1 MKLYQQLADDIS
13 SQIRDG
19 TLRLGER
26 VPSVRE
32 VSRERTVSAATVV
45 RAYEL
50 LEGRGFIETRP
61 RSGFYVSG
69 LWQAQGQE
77 HAEGRARQR
86 AGERRASPLGNAP
99 APISGAASAGDAAAS
114 AAPKSGSRSVPA
126 GATAP
131 ARSTR
136 VDVSELVFQV
146 LESVRDRR
154 LVPFGSAFPSPL
166 LFPMDRL
173 ARCLSAGARN
183 MDQWG
188 TLDDLPPG
196 SIELR
201 RQIARRYLRSGVDV
215 SPDEIVIT
223 SGALEALN
231 LSLQVLTRPGDIVAI
246 ESPAFY
252 GCLQAIEALR
262 LRAVEIPSH
271 PRDGIDVAAFAA
283 TLSRHPVRAC
293 WVMSNFQNPLGALV
307 PEDTKRELARLLD
320 KHDIPLIED
329 DVYAELFCG
338 RYRPK
343 PVKAFDRKGLV
354 LNCCSFSKSLAPGY
368 RVGWVAAGRFA
379 TAIQRRKVMSSL
391 STSAPAQDAIALYL
405 REGGYERHLSALR
418 RALAAQQAAALESLT
433 RYLPA
438 TARISR
444 PEGGYFLWIELPD
457 GLDAIEIHRRA
468 LEQGFSIAPGPIF
481 SAKRAFRQCLRLNY
495 GHPWTPIS
503 DQAVRALGRILK
515 S

>member
-1 MKLYQQLADDIS
+1 MKLYQQLADNIS

-32 VSRERTVSAATVV
+32 ISRERTVSPATVV

-50 LEGRGFIETRP
+50 LEGQGFIETRP

-69 LWQAQGQE
+69 LWQAQG
-77 HAEGRARQR
+77 R
-86 AGERRASPLGNAP
+86 
-99 APISGAASAGDAAAS
+99 S
-114 AAPKSGSRSVPA
+114 AALDRGTVSGLASTSV
-126 GATAP
+126 GTSAP

-136 VDVSELVFQV
+136 VDVSELVFHV
-146 LESVRDRR
+146 LESARDRR

-196 SIELR
+196 SLELR

-215 SPDEIVIT
+215 SPDELVIT

-231 LSLQVLTRPGDIVAI
+231 LSLQILTRPGDIVAI

-271 PRDGIDVAAFAA
+271 PRDGIDVAAFAE

-293 WVMSNFQNPLGALV
+293 WIMSNFQNPLGALV
-307 PEDTKRELARLLD
+307 PEDTKRKLALLLD

-329 DVYAELFCG
+329 DVYAELFFG
-338 RYRPK
+338 RHRPK

-354 LNCCSFSKSLAPGY
+354 LNCSSFSKSLAPGY

-418 RALAAQQAAALESLT
+418 RALAAQQAVALESLT
-433 RYLPA
+433 RHLPA
-438 TARISR
+438 DTRLSR
-444 PEGGYFLWIELPD
+444 PEGGYFLWIELSARH
-457 GLDAIEIHRRA
+457 DAIEIHRRA
-468 LEQGFSIAPGPIF
+468 LEQGLSIAPGPIF
-481 SAKRAFRQCLRLNY
+481 SAKRAFRHCLRLNY

-503 DQAVRALGRILK
+503 DKAVRALGKILK

>member
-1 MKLYQQLADDIS
+1 MKLFQRLAEDIS
-13 SQIRDG
+13 ALIRAG

-26 VPSVRE
+26 IPSVRE
-32 VSRERTVSAATVV
+32 ISRERKLSTATVV
-45 RAYEL
+45 HAYEL
-50 LEGRGFIETRP
+50 LEGQGFIETRP

-69 LWQAQGQE
+69 QWKAS
-77 HAEGRARQR
+77 APAV
-86 AGERRASPLGNAP
+86 RASKTP
-99 APISGAASAGDAAAS
+99 AA
-114 AAPKSGSRSVPA
+114 RVPV
-126 GATAP
+126 T
-131 ARSTR
+131 RSTR
-136 VDVSELVFQV
+136 VDVSELVFEV
-146 LESVRDRR
+146 LESVRERR

-166 LFPMDRL
+166 LFPMARL
-173 ARCLSAGARN
+173 ARCLSVGARR

-201 RQIARRYLRSGVDV
+201 RQIARRYLRSGVRV

-271 PRDGIDVAAFAA
+271 PQYGVDVAAFTQILA
-283 TLSRHPVRAC
+283 RHPVRAC
-293 WVMSNFQNPLGALV
+293 WLMTNFQNPLGALV
-307 PEDTKRELARLLD
+307 PEDAKRALVELLN
-320 KHDIPLIED
+320 KHDIPVIED
-329 DVYAELFCG
+329 DVYAELFFG
-338 RYRPK
+338 RHRPK
-343 PVKAFDRKGLV
+343 PLKAFDHKGLV
-354 LNCCSFSKSLAPGY
+354 LNCNSFAKSLAPGY

-379 TAIQRRKVMSSL
+379 TALQRRKLMSSV

-405 REGGYERHLSALR
+405 REGGFERHLSGLR
-418 RALAAQQAAALESLT
+418 RALAAQQAAMLESLS
-433 RYLPA
+433 RHLPA
-438 TARISR
+438 DIRIVR
-444 PEGGYFLWIELPD
+444 PEGGYFLWLEMPA
-457 GLDAIEIHRRA
+457 GADAIEVHQLA

-481 SAKRAFRQCLRLNY
+481 SARRAFRHCLRLNY
-495 GHPWTPIS
+495 GHPWTPVS
-503 DQAVRALGRILK
+503 DGAVRALGRILQ

>member
-1 MKLYQQLADDIS
+1 MKLYQRLADDIS
-13 SQIRDG
+13 TLIRDG

-26 VPSVRE
+26 IPSVRE
-32 VSRERTVSAATVV
+32 ISRERTLSAATVV

-50 LEGRGFIETRP
+50 LEGQGFIETRP

-69 LWQAQGQE
+69 QWQAQE
-77 HAEGRARQR
+77 HGAATTS
-86 AGERRASPLGNAP
+86 APSRASRTMPVP
-99 APISGAASAGDAAAS
+99 S
-114 AAPKSGSRSVPA
+114 KSM
-126 GATAP
+126 
-131 ARSTR
+131 R

-166 LFPMDRL
+166 LFPMDKL

-201 RQIARRYLRSGVDV
+201 RQIARRYVRSDVHV

-231 LSLQVLTRPGDIVAI
+231 LSLQVLTRPGDIVAV

-262 LRAVEIPSH
+262 LRAIEIPSH
-271 PRDGIDVAAFAA
+271 PSGGIDVAAFAEVL
-283 TLSRHPVRAC
+283 TQHPVRAC
-293 WVMSNFQNPLGALV
+293 WIMANFQNPLGALV
-307 PEDTKRELARLLD
+307 PEEAKRELARLLD
-320 KHDIPLIED
+320 QHDIPLIED
-329 DVYAELFCG
+329 DVYAELFFG
-338 RYRPK
+338 RHRPK

-354 LNCCSFSKSLAPGY
+354 LNCSSFSKSLAPGY

-379 TAIQRRKVMSSL
+379 TQLQRRKVMSSL

-418 RALAAQQAAALESLT
+418 RALAAQQADALESLT
-433 RYLPA
+433 RHLPA
-438 TARISR
+438 DVRISR
-444 PEGGYFLWIELPD
+444 PEGGYFLWLELPA
-457 GLDAIEIHRRA
+457 GQDAIEIHRKA
-468 LEQGFSIAPGPIF
+468 LEEGFSIAPGPIF
-481 SAKRAFRQCLRLNY
+481 SARRAFRHCLRLNY
-495 GHPWTPIS
+495 GHPWTPIT
-503 DQAVRALGRILK
+503 DKAVRALGRILRG
-515 S
+515 

>member
-1 MKLYQQLADDIS
+1 MKYQRLADDLS
-13 SQIRDG
+13 TLIRDG

-26 VPSVRE
+26 IPSVRE
-32 VSRERTVSAATVV
+32 ISRERTLSAATVV

-50 LEGRGFIETRP
+50 LEGQGFIETRP

-69 LWQAQGQE
+69 QWQVAGGG
-77 HAEGRARQR
+77 HA
-86 AGERRASPLGNAP
+86 
-99 APISGAASAGDAAAS
+99 
-114 AAPKSGSRSVPA
+114 SRS
-126 GATAP
+126 GP

-136 VDVSELVFQV
+136 VDVSELVFEV
-146 LESVRDRR
+146 LESVRDRQ

-173 ARCLSAGARN
+173 ARCLSAGARK

-201 RQIARRYLRSGVDV
+201 RQIARRYVRSGVKV

-271 PRDGIDVAAFAA
+271 PREGIDVAAFAQ
-283 TLSRHPVRAC
+283 TLDRHPVRAC

-307 PEDTKRELARLLD
+307 PEESKRELVRLLD

-329 DVYAELFCG
+329 DVYAELFFG
-338 RYRPK
+338 RHRPK
-343 PVKAFDRKGLV
+343 PLKAFDRKGLV
-354 LNCCSFSKSLAPGY
+354 LNCNSFSKSLAPGY

-379 TAIQRRKVMSSL
+379 MALQRRKVMSSL

-405 REGGYERHLSALR
+405 REGGYERHLAALR
-418 RALAAQQAAALESLT
+418 RTLATQQAGALDSLT
-433 RYLPA
+433 RHLPGEV
-438 TARISR
+438 RISR
-444 PEGGYFLWIELPD
+444 PEGGYFLWLELPE

-481 SAKRAFRQCLRLNY
+481 SARRAFRHGLRLNY
-495 GHPWTPIS
+495 GHPWTPVA
-503 DQAVRALGRILK
+503 DKAVRALGRILRA
-515 S
+515 

>member
-1 MKLYQQLADDIS
+1 MKLYKRLADDIATL
-13 SQIRDG
+13 IRDG

-32 VSRERTVSAATVV
+32 ISRERALSTATVV

-50 LEGRGFIETRP
+50 LEGGGFIETRP

-69 LWQAQGQE
+69 QWQAPQ
-77 HAEGRARQR
+77 
-86 AGERRASPLGNAP
+86 P
-99 APISGAASAGDAAAS
+99 SGAATRARVSDSAN
-114 AAPKSGSRSVPA
+114 RPA
-126 GATAP
+126 TTP
-131 ARSTR
+131 PSRSTR

-146 LESVRDRR
+146 LESVRDRQ

-166 LFPMDRL
+166 LFPMARL

-201 RQIARRYLRSGVDV
+201 RQIARRYLRSGVRI
-215 SPDEIVIT
+215 SPEEIVIT

-231 LSLQVLTRPGDIVAI
+231 LSLQVLTRPGDIIAV

-252 GCLQAIEALR
+252 ACLQAIEALR

-271 PRDGIDVAAFAA
+271 PRDGIDVGALAQ
-283 TLSRHPVRAC
+283 TLERHPVRAC
-293 WVMSNFQNPLGALV
+293 WLMSNFQNPLGALV
-307 PEDTKRELARLLD
+307 PEDKKRAIARLLD
-320 KHDIPLIED
+320 KHDIALIED
-329 DVYAELFCG
+329 DVYSELFFG
-338 RYRPK
+338 RQRPK
-343 PVKAFDRKGLV
+343 PLKAFDRKGLV
-354 LNCCSFSKSLAPGY
+354 LNCSSFSKCLAPGY

-405 REGGYERHLSALR
+405 REGGYERHLSTLR
-418 RALAAQQAAALESLT
+418 RAFAAAQSAMLSSLA
-433 RYLPA
+433 RHLPSDV
-438 TARISR
+438 RIQP
-444 PEGGYFLWIELPD
+444 PEGGYFLWLQLPEQR
-457 GLDAIEIHRRA
+457 DAIDIHRRA
-468 LEQGFSIAPGPIF
+468 LEQGVSIAPGPIF
-481 SAKRAFRQCLRLNY
+481 SARKAFRNCLRLNY
-495 GHPWTPIS
+495 GHPWSPIA
-503 DQAVRALGRILK
+503 DNAVRTLGGILRD
-515 S
+515 